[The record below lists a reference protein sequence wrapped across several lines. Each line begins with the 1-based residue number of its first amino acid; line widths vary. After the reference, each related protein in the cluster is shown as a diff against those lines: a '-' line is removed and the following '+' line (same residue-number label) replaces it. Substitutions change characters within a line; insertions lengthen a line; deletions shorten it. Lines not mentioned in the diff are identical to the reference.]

1 MAVDPKKVM
10 ELREKTGLPMMECK
24 KALEKTGGEVEK
36 AFEELRKAGL
46 KAQEKLAGRAAN
58 EGRIGSYV
66 SPDGSVGVLVSLR
79 CETESVAKNEHF
91 QKFLQ
96 ELIEVVARETP
107 KNPNQLNELK
117 LTSGPTVASG
127 LTELVNK
134 IRENISI
141 GRFARFQS
149 DAIGQYVH
157 FDQKKAAMLAF
168 KGGSTSN
175 PKVVT
180 VGKEV
185 GMHLVFA
192 NLPNSS
198 RPVSVSRATLDPVV
212 IQKEVE
218 KEREIYLAAIRN
230 DPKNAKK
237 PEEILKKIVEGQ
249 VEQFIASKC
258 LLEQPFSRD
267 PKQSVGSYLK
277 NSGALVTI
285 EDFVYVA
292 TDQN

>member
-58 EGRIGSYV
+58 EGRVGSHV
-66 SPDGSVGVLVSLR
+66 SPDGRVGALVTLR
-79 CETESVAKNEHF
+79 CETEPVGKNEHF
-91 QKFLQ
+91 QKFLA
-96 ELIEVVARETP
+96 ELVEVVARQAP
-107 KNPNQLNELK
+107 RDAAQLSQLK
-117 LTSGPTVASG
+117 LPSGPTVASG

-134 IRENISI
+134 IRENISL
-141 GRFARFQS
+141 GRFARFEA

-180 VGKEV
+180 VGKEI

-192 NLPNSS
+192 HLPNSS
-198 RPVSVSRATLDPVV
+198 KPVSVSRATLDQVM
-212 IQKEVE
+212 IQRDVE
-218 KEREIYLAAIRN
+218 KEREIYLAAVKS

-277 NSGALVTI
+277 SSGALVTI

-292 TDQN
+292 VDQS